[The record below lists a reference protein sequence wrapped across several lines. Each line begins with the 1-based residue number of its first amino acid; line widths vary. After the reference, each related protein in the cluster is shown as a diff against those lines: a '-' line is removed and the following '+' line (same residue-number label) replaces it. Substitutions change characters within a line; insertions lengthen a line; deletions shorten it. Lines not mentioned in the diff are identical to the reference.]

1 MSFAYTLAPFLS
13 GEKSR
18 TRREWIENYARSF
31 KKGDKVIALNKNWM
45 YGGKRIAIIQLT
57 ADPFVQNTSKMN
69 DDDYRM
75 EGFLYL
81 EKHGL
86 LFRGKEPKKAFD
98 AWKAENKDI
107 WVVDF
112 KIIEKIADFGGGK

>member
-18 TRREWIENYARSF
+18 TRREWMEKYAKSF
-31 KKGDKVIALNKNWM
+31 RKGDMVTALNKNWM

-57 ADPFVQNTSKMN
+57 ADPFVQNTSEMT
-69 DDDYRM
+69 DEDYIL
-75 EGFLYL
+75 EGFAYL
-81 EKHGL
+81 EKNGL
-86 LFRGKEPKKAFD
+86 LFRGKEPRKAFD
-98 AWKAENKDI
+98 AWKAEKKDI

-112 KIIEKIADFGGGK
+112 KIIQKIADFGGEK